1 MKRTFTAIVCTLLLV
16 AVLAGCGSSNPFD
29 ASAKTFSDEGMTI
42 TLTDDFSK
50 RSVDGYTVC
59 YTTDTAL
66 VVALHETKDQFAAGV
81 EDITL
86 EQYAELL
93 MQANSDKDPVAGD
106 DIDGNPTLLYNYY
119 NKDRD
124 LEYRYLTVLYQADD
138 GFWMVQ
144 FASEKDDFDT
154 YEPSFVEAAKSV
166 SFGA

>member
-1 MKRTFTAIVCTLLLV
+1 MSRCHI
-16 AVLAGCGSSNPFD
+16 S
-29 ASAKTFSDEGMTI
+29 
-42 TLTDDFSK
+42 
-50 RSVDGYTVC
+50 R
-59 YTTDTAL
+59 
-66 VVALHETKDQFAAGV
+66 KDQFAAGV

-86 EQYAELL
+86 EQYAELV

-119 NKDRD
+119 NEDRD
-124 LEYRYLTVLYQADD
+124 PEYRYLTVLYQADD

-144 FASEKDDFDT
+144 FASVKDDFDT